1 MGGLIQNDLEVLF
14 TLLRGGVRLPQEL
27 RKAFDSGDRGLE
39 FVGEVVDEV
48 GAQGLDALQLFGH
61 LVEIL
66 IGRLEGA
73 ALLRLQILGK
83 IPVATAFKPRVRPD
97 TIRLNW
103 RLNSVA
109 VIPTTSPITAR
120 IPSTETVDARSQWNR
135 SRMWSIAKGATVTSV
150 TTTDS
155 MDSQKA
161 SVRFRHG
168 RRFFMVAPPL

>member
-1 MGGLIQNDLEVLF
+1 M
-14 TLLRGGVRLPQEL
+14 
-27 RKAFDSGDRGLE
+27 
-39 FVGEVVDEV
+39 
-48 GAQGLDALQLFGH
+48 
-61 LVEIL
+61 
-66 IGRLEGA
+66 
-73 ALLRLQILGK
+73 
-83 IPVATAFKPRVRPD
+83 
-97 TIRLNW
+97 
-103 RLNSVA
+103 A

-168 RRFFMVAPPL
+168 RRFFMAAPPL